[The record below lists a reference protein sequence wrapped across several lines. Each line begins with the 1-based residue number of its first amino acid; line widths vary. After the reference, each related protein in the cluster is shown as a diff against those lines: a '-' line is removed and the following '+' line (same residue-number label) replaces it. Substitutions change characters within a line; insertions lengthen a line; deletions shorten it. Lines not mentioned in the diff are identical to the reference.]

1 MFMKNPPALNGDAI
15 AARTFPKQKI
25 LAWGNLVTLTL
36 WVIYFAVLMEWLYQV
51 TKPSFMDFMPFVS
64 KLGILMGSGLL
75 LLLLSLPLFLI
86 LFAASMLV
94 GRSRFWKVFLWV
106 GSILPAAF
114 LASIALLLI
123 DNFTYTLF
131 HFGIINTRG
140 IQRGIYGVVFIFL
153 LVGSTLWVVQKLR
166 RQMARDHIPLLLKWQ
181 FLSAAALLVLS
192 LPLSAA
198 LYASMEDT
206 ASIPATGSAER
217 RPNILLIG
225 TDAMNADHMSLYGY
239 GRDTTPFLKSFA
251 QTALLSE
258 NNFPNASISAGSFA
272 SIFTGKLPTTTR
284 VLFPPDTLKGAD
296 AVEHFPGILEN
307 EGYYTAEISV
317 DYYAD
322 ANQMNVQDGFFLVNN
337 RAATMPAVYS
347 AVKSYVPED
356 VAYFLSTTAKYLT
369 DRLLHITYLR
379 TMSDP
384 LAEVYQGINTT
395 TDRQRIDQTL
405 ALFQN
410 TQQPLFVNV
419 YMLGTHSGVI
429 APHNRVFSKGET
441 LNNANGMDFY
451 DDAVLDFDQ
460 YMHEVT
466 DALAKMSKLDQTI
479 IIIYSDH
486 GIGDVSNVRLPLMIR
501 FPGGEYAG
509 KMTHNTQNL
518 DIAPTLLDYMGIPQ
532 PAWMAGQSL
541 LKGEPPANRPIFS
554 AVPNFTFLNS
564 LNQLQL
570 DPKKTKPPFYQFGL
584 IGMVICQ
591 NKYTLDTSSL
601 IWNQSTIPNYPTPC
615 APDSL
620 PPDRQ
625 ARQMMVNQLKA
636 DGFDVSS
643 LNELPDDP
651 RK

>member
-1 MFMKNPPALNGDAI
+1 MYMNHPPALNGDGI

-25 LAWGNLVTLTL
+25 LAWGNLITLTL

-64 KLGILMGSGLL
+64 KLGILMGSSLL
-75 LLLLSLPLFLI
+75 LLLMVLPLFLV
-86 LFAASMLV
+86 LFAASLLV
-94 GRSRFWKVFLWV
+94 GDPRFWKVFLWI

-131 HFGIINTRG
+131 HFGIITSRG
-140 IQRGIYGVVFIFL
+140 IQRGIYAVIFAFL
-153 LVGSTLWVVQKLR
+153 LGGSTSWVVQKLR
-166 RQMARDHIPLLLKWQ
+166 RQIARDRIPILLKGQ
-181 FLSAAALLVLS
+181 LLSAAALLILS
-192 LPLSAA
+192 LPLGAG
-198 LYASMEDT
+198 LYTSLEET

-217 RPNILLIG
+217 YPNILLIG

-239 GRDTTPFLKSFA
+239 ARDTTPFLKSFA
-251 QTALLSE
+251 PTALLSE

-322 ANQMNVQDGFFLVNN
+322 ATQMNVQDGFFMVNN
-337 RAATMPAVYS
+337 RPATMPAVYS
-347 AVKSYVPED
+347 AVRSYVPEE
-356 VAYFLSTTAKYLT
+356 VAYFLSTIAKQLT
-369 DRLLHITYLR
+369 DRLGHITYIR
-379 TMSDP
+379 TMTNP
-384 LAEVYQGINTT
+384 LAEVYKGLSTT

-405 ALFQN
+405 SLFQN
-410 TQQPLFVNV
+410 AQQPLFVNV

-441 LNNANGMDFY
+441 LNNNNVMDFY

-466 DALAKMSKLDQTI
+466 DALAKMGKLDQTI

-486 GIGDVSNVRLPLMIR
+486 GIGDVSNVRLPLIMR

-518 DIAPTLLDYMGIPQ
+518 DIAPTLLHYMGIPQ
-532 PAWMAGQSL
+532 PEWMAGQSL
-541 LKGEPPANRPIFS
+541 LKGEPPANRPVFS

-564 LNQLQL
+564 LNQLQI
-570 DPKKTKPPFYQFGL
+570 DPKKTKPPFYQFGT

-591 NKYTLDTSSL
+591 NQYTLDTSSL
-601 IWNQSTIPNYPTPC
+601 IWKQSAIPNYPTPC

-625 ARQMMVNQLKA
+625 ARQMMVDQLKA
-636 DGFDVSS
+636 DGFDVST
-643 LNELPDDP
+643 LNGLPDDP
-651 RK
+651 H